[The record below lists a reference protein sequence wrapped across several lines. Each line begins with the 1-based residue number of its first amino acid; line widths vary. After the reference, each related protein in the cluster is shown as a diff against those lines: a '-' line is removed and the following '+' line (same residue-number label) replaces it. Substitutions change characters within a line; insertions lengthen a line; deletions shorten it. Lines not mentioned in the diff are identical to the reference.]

1 MFRVSSTSFCRSAA
15 PKRPFPKML
24 APIVLGLSG
33 TKIASQNRSDHG
45 GRKRARS
52 HSAAE
57 IAGFLASAAAKKS
70 LAASDFWGLPQNRR
84 KIAATTAASRRSR
97 AISRPQRPR
106 DTKCSGAQGA
116 SSCSAESQGCLRALF
131 IKKYSTPLK

>member
-1 MFRVSSTSFCRSAA
+1 MEF
-15 PKRPFPKML
+15 KE
-24 APIVLGLSG
+24 LGG

-45 GRKRARS
+45 GRKRARN

-57 IAGFLASAAAKKS
+57 IAGFFALLAAKKS

-84 KIAATTAASRRSR
+84 TIAATTAASRRSR

-106 DTKCSGAQGA
+106 DTKLRSLA
-116 SSCSAESQGCLRALF
+116 SLFKEVKVFKAREGITPCWGNAGLAEEVSCRDRVPQ
-131 IKKYSTPLK
+131 P